1 MERNNYQKICYKTF
15 GPLAAKQ
22 VKTQPKLGKSLV
34 QAHITIQPEEYIAY
48 VMMNSLLVAVLTAVL
63 IALSLQFLA
72 LPTSLLWLI
81 ILSPVLLALAV
92 YFGFMKIPSL
102 KAKER
107 AKDIDAKIAYAAN
120 FIAALSVGGK
130 NPDVIIKEIS
140 AQETYGEV
148 QKEFLWIYRDISVLG
163 KDIIT
168 AIRDGFARCPSN
180 KCRDFLQGIVTVIT
194 SGGELKPYF
203 MAKADQYMAENRLE
217 QKSYLESLA
226 VVAESFVTIGVGGVL
241 FLIVTISVMAMLS
254 SNVQGTLF
262 LLYLIILVMLPII
275 HAGFVFAVKSM
286 SRGV

>member
-1 MERNNYQKICYKTF
+1 MERASYQKICYKLF
-15 GPLAAKQ
+15 GPLAAEQ
-22 VKTQPKLGKSLV
+22 VKAHPKFGKSLA
-34 QAHITIQPEEYIAY
+34 QAHITIQAEEYVAY
-48 VMMNSLLVAVLTAVL
+48 AMMNSLVVAILTSTLVIMSLRFFPVF
-63 IALSLQFLA
+63 LSLF
-72 LPTSLLWLI
+72 WLVI
-81 ILSPVLLALAV
+81 ISPVLLALAA

-102 KAKER
+102 RAKER
-107 AKDIDAKIAYAAN
+107 AKDIDAKIAYVAN

-130 NPDVIIKEIS
+130 NPDVIIKEMA
-140 AQETYGEV
+140 AQEIYGEV

-168 AIRDGFARCPSN
+168 AIRDGHARCPSS
-180 KCRDFLQGIVTVIT
+180 KCRDFLQGIVTVVT

-254 SNVQGTLF
+254 SNVQGSLSM
-262 LLYLIILVMLPII
+262 LYLIVLVMLPIV
-275 HAGFVFAVKSM
+275 HAGFILAVKNM
-286 SRGV
+286 TREA